1 MDLYEDIILPA
12 YLGGL
17 SEPYGLP
24 SPVAA
29 PEASLSLSEKG
40 SGSCW
45 PACWFLRWPLAER
58 ALGYAT
64 QGQSL
69 QAAVEQLEGQ
79 QAGRLPQ
86 AHGEE
91 EGLLPLA
98 QGVD

>member
-1 MDLYEDIILPA
+1 MGSLRLWRRLKRLFLSRRKDLDLAGLPA
-12 YLGGL
+12 
-17 SEPYGLP
+17 
-24 SPVAA
+24 
-29 PEASLSLSEKG
+29 
-40 SGSCW
+40 GSCVG
-45 PACWFLRWPLAER
+45 LLLNG